1 MCPSLLVRAL
11 IRFSEMTNSIS
22 SVVSHAGCSRKRRR
36 KKKERIAQ
44 SKKKQVSGGTWET
57 LEAVCCTCKSKQQT
71 ENEREE

>member
-1 MCPSLLVRAL
+1 MLG
-11 IRFSEMTNSIS
+11 
-22 SVVSHAGCSRKRRR
+22 VVEREEE